1 MFTLGLSGDSLNLA
15 SEDLGG
21 SMEEDH
27 EILRYARELFRQIQP
42 GKPEPG
48 TVSWDEGMS
57 LDRVVVRYGEVKL
70 PFRLKGKPTVEDW
83 RPLIA
88 SSIIYNQSLY
98 RGQRLGFIVRLVLP
112 IGVGEVPLI
121 FALLQIF
128 HVRNEQAAIELILVI
143 AGWILF
149 ASAVLSLYIH
159 WLWRSL
165 FYAADKRAAEIVG
178 TATIFESLRR
188 SRGTIPA
195 LTVPRKRFSLLPG
208 MSQRVQKLEK

>member
-1 MFTLGLSGDSLNLA
+1 
-15 SEDLGG
+15 
-21 SMEEDH
+21 MEEDY
-27 EILRYARELFRQIQP
+27 EILGYARELFRQIQP

-48 TVSWDEGMS
+48 TVSWDEDLP
-57 LDRVVVRYGEVKL
+57 LDRLVVRYGEVRL
-70 PFRLKGKPTVEDW
+70 PFRLKGKLTVEDW

-208 MSQRVQKLEK
+208 MSQRVQKLEKLLKP

>member
-1 MFTLGLSGDSLNLA
+1 
-15 SEDLGG
+15 
-21 SMEEDH
+21 MEEDH

-70 PFRLKGKPTVEDW
+70 PFRLKGKLTVEDW

-98 RGQRLGFIVRLVLP
+98 RGRRLGFIVRLVLP

-208 MSQRVQKLEK
+208 MSQRVQKLEKLLKP

>member
-1 MFTLGLSGDSLNLA
+1 
-15 SEDLGG
+15 
-21 SMEEDH
+21 MEEDY
-27 EILRYARELFRQIQP
+27 EILGYAQELFRQIQP

-48 TVSWDEGMS
+48 TVSWDEGMP

-70 PFRLKGKPTVEDW
+70 PSGMRGKLTPGDW
-83 RPLIA
+83 RPLIV
-88 SSIIYNQSLY
+88 SSIIYSQSLY
-98 RGQRLGFIVRLVLP
+98 GGQRRGFIVRLVLP
-112 IGVGEVPLI
+112 LGVGEVPLI

-128 HVRNEQAAIELILVI
+128 HMRNEQATIELILVI

-178 TATIFESLRR
+178 TATIVESLRR
-188 SRGTIPA
+188 SRGTLNINCSKKTLQPSPRHEPA
-195 LTVPRKRFSLLPG
+195 SSEAGEASETITSI
-208 MSQRVQKLEK
+208 RVDARLKA

>member
-1 MFTLGLSGDSLNLA
+1 MAVWDSLNLA
-15 SEDLGG
+15 SEDIGG
-21 SMEEDH
+21 SMEEDY
-27 EILRYARELFRQIQP
+27 EILRYARGLFRQIQP

-48 TVSWDEGMS
+48 TVSWDEGMP

-70 PFRLKGKPTVEDW
+70 PSGMRGKLTPGDW

-98 RGQRLGFIVRLVLP
+98 RGQRRGFIVRLVLP
-112 IGVGEVPLI
+112 LGVGEVPLI

-128 HVRNEQAAIELILVI
+128 HMRNEQATIELILVI

-178 TATIFESLRR
+178 TATIVESLRR
-188 SRGTIPA
+188 SRGTIST
-195 LTVPRKRFSLLPG
+195 LTVQRKRFSLLPG
-208 MSQRVQKLEK
+208 MNQRVQKLEKLLKP